1 MKDIVIYGA
10 GSVGR
15 LAEQI
20 IADINREQKQY
31 NLLGYLDD
39 DDQKQGSSLNQLPI
53 LGGINW
59 LKGNPHTQVVIGFSS
74 PSQKKVLAERLQ
86 QNGHHHF
93 ATLVHPGTW
102 ISKRVE
108 IGEGSMI
115 YPGVHLDVD
124 IRLGKF
130 TLINKLATIG
140 HDTTMGDYVTVS
152 PGVNIGG
159 INQIGEGVE
168 FGINSCS
175 IQHLQIGSWATI
187 GAGAVIIR
195 DVPKGAVM
203 VGNPGK
209 ELKRSKKPN

>member
-1 MKDIVIYGA
+1 MTDIVIYGA

-20 IADINREQKQY
+20 IDDINREKKTF

-39 DDQKQGSSLNQLPI
+39 DIRKQGSSLNQLPI
-53 LGGINW
+53 LGDINW
-59 LKGNPHTQVVIGFSS
+59 LSENPRARVVIGFSA
-74 PSQKKVLAERLQ
+74 PRQKKELVQRLRRAKHQ
-86 QNGHHHF
+86 YF
-93 ATLVHPGTW
+93 STLIHPKTW
-102 ISKRVE
+102 IGKRVQ
-108 IGEGSMI
+108 IGEGSII

-124 IRLGKF
+124 IRLGQF
-130 TLINKLATIG
+130 TLMNKLATIG
-140 HDTTMGDYVTVS
+140 HDTEMGDFVTVS

-159 INQIGEGVE
+159 INQVGEGVE

-175 IQHLQIGSWATI
+175 IQHLQIGAWSTI

-195 DVPKGAVM
+195 DVEDHAVM

-209 ELKRSKKPN
+209 MLRKQTD